1 MRPLRRQRCH
11 MMYQDMRSL
20 QFRIHVVQPCL
31 DDLYCRPDCLCLAE
45 QNIPAN
51 RDAGVQQSN
60 T

>member
-1 MRPLRRQRCH
+1 